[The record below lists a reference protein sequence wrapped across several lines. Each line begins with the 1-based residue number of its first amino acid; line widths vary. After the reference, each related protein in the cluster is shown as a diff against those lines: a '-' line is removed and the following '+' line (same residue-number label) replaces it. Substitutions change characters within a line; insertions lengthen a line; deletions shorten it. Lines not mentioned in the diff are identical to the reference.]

1 MDEQRALLDSLMGRN
16 RDGDRPEEDISDFRH
31 PRVCKPFLSGLCPH
45 ELFQNTKLNLG
56 ACAQLHLPALQAAFE
71 AQADCAFDAE
81 LERELGRFLA
91 EVDRKIGRAQRRLEE
106 QDGAKPLS
114 LLDVEQSAETLQLAT
129 EIQDVLQQAEDA
141 GRLCVERVHLWLAGM
156 LTRMDRY
163 HCREPRRGGQGVG
176 AHAKG

>member
-56 ACAQLHLPALQAAFE
+56 VCAQLHLPVLQAAFE

-81 LERELGRFLA
+81 LERELGRFLTD
-91 EVDRKIGRAQRRLEE
+91 VDRKIGHAQRRLEE

-114 LLDVEQSAETLQLAT
+114 LLDVEQSAEALQLAT
-129 EIQDVLQQAEDA
+129 EIQDFLQQAEDA
-141 GRLCVERVHLWLAGM
+141 GGLRVKRMHLRLTAI
-156 LTRMDRY
+156 LTLIDR
-163 HCREPRRGGQGVG
+163 
-176 AHAKG
+176 